1 MTFPKIKWHVERN
14 MYSSIWYTIVAE
26 VDLGS
31 ARYTELRTIS
41 QNEIDELYSVRT
53 LWKII
58 EKMQWNML
66 DALGYY
72 DFDSPVSYDLEGMQA
87 AIDSGTIVVPSG
99 LTRDERRE
107 WIRNN
112 KRMLVL
118 NTNRRCWRI

>member
-1 MTFPKIKWHVERN
+1 MITFPQIKWRVEKAT
-14 MYSSIWYTIVAE
+14 YTYDWYTIIAE

-31 ARYTELRTIS
+31 ERYREMYTIS
-41 QNEIDELYSVRT
+41 QNEIYELTYRSS

-72 DFDSPVSYDLEGMQA
+72 DFDPPVSYDLERMQA
-87 AIDSGTIVVPSG
+87 SLSSGAIVVPSG

-107 WIRNN
+107 WVRKN
-112 KRMLVL
+112 KGGV
-118 NTNRRCWRI
+118 T

>member
-14 MYSSIWYTIVAE
+14 MHGCIWYTIVAE
-26 VDLGS
+26 VDIGS
-31 ARYTELRTIS
+31 ARYR
-41 QNEIDELYSVRT
+41 ELYSVSQEEINELRYMST

-66 DALGYY
+66 DAVGYY
-72 DFDSPVSYDLEGMQA
+72 DFDAPVSYDLERMQA

-107 WIRNN
+107 WVRKN
-112 KRMLVL
+112 KGDVVW
-118 NTNRRCWRI
+118 RRKCD